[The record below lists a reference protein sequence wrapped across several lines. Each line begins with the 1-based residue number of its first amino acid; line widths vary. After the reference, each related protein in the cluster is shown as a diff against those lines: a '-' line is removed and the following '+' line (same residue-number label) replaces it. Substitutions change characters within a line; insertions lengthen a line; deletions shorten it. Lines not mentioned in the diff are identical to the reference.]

1 MKEPW
6 RNGNRAVRD
15 RIVKQ
20 PLSYF
25 WSANI
30 QTRLNAWKRSLLGR
44 HVCGETV
51 LYLSVLTLGEIRKSV
66 AALTQSKR
74 RTLLESWLEVE
85 LQARFAGR
93 ILSIDAAVA
102 DRWGVLAVE
111 VKAKGAALSTIDGLL
126 AATALHHNLTIVS
139 RNIGDFAYTQVSV
152 LNPWKA

>member
-1 MKEPW
+1 MSGFLLDTNCISEV
-6 RNGNRAVRD
+6 VRVSPD
-15 RIVKQ
+15 PRV
-20 PLSYF
+20 LS
-25 WSANI
+25 WLGA
-30 QTRLNAWKRSLLGR
+30 AEESL
-44 HVCGETV
+44 
-51 LYLSVLTLGEIRKSV
+51 LYLSVLTLGEIRKGV

-139 RNIGDFAYTQVSV
+139 RRF
-152 LNPWKA
+152 PC